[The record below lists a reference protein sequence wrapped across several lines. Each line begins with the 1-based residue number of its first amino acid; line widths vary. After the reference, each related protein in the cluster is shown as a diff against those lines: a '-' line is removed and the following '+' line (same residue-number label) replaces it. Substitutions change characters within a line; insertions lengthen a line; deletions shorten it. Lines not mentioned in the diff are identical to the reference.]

1 MACTDVIEPLL
12 VEVMRSCNSPI
23 SVARL
28 GWYPT
33 ALGGRPSSAETSEP
47 AWVKRKMLSMNS
59 STARPWSRKCSAER
73 HGGQPHALASAG
85 RLIHL
90 AEHERDLVEHAAL
103 LQIVVEVV
111 ALARAL

>member
-1 MACTDVIEPLL
+1 MACTEVTDPFL

-33 ALGGRPSSAETSEP
+33 AEGMRPSSADTSEP

-59 STARPWSRKCSAER
+59 SVSEPSSSRKYSADR
-73 HGGQPHALASAG
+73 KSTRLNSSHANISYAVFCLKKKKKK
-85 RLIHL
+85 
-90 AEHERDLVEHAAL
+90 
-103 LQIVVEVV
+103 
-111 ALARAL
+111 